1 VARTPSLFLVSISLV
16 AMTALAGCN
25 SPYHT
30 DRGAMTG
37 GLVGLGTGAI
47 AGHALGNT
55 AAGAAIGAGAGA
67 LGGALIG
74 SKMDETEAKNRAL
87 IAQQLGRQV
96 DPNAVTIADVVAM
109 TRARVNEDLV
119 INHIHAHGMAAPL
132 QSADLINLP
141 QQGVSSRVIQAMQE
155 SPPRVQQP
163 VVVQQAPQPVIVE
176 EYPYPYYYGPRVY
189 IGGGCRHHW

>member
-1 VARTPSLFLVSISLV
+1 VARMPLLLLALTGLALM
-16 AMTALAGCN
+16 AMSTGCC

-30 DRGAMTG
+30 DQGAMTG
-37 GLVGLGTGAI
+37 GLLGLGTGAV

-55 AAGAAIGAGAGA
+55 AAGAAIGTGAGA
-67 LGGALIG
+67 LAGAVIG
-74 SKMDETEAKNRAL
+74 SRMDEVDAKNRAA

-96 DPNAVTIADVVAM
+96 DPNAVTVPDVVAM

-132 QSADLINLP
+132 TATDLINLP
-141 QQGVSSRVIQAMQE
+141 QNGVSPRVIAAMQE

-163 VVVQQAPQPVIVE
+163 VVVQPAPPPVVVE
-176 EYPYPYYYGPRVY
+176 EYPYYYGPRVY
-189 IGGGCRHHW
+189 VSPGCHHHW